1 MERKDIQKEY
11 KWKTEDLFES
21 DEAWEAEFRAAE
33 QELSQTDFS
42 VYSGKLAD
50 KQTLLACLQKMDEVA
65 QIQQT
70 WKPIHE
76 NLVKAKNLLAQMDQK
91 RKSL

>member
-1 MERKDIQKEY
+1 MKAIQNIY
-11 KWKTEDLFES
+11 
-21 DEAWEAEFRAAE
+21 E
-33 QELSQTDFS
+33 QHKSN
-42 VYSGKLAD
+42 VD
-50 KQTLLACLQKMDEVA
+50 KQLQLLEQQMQADAQSKKQKIDEVA

-91 RKSL
+91 RKSLWRTSP

>member
-1 MERKDIQKEY
+1 MGKSMERKDIQKEY

-42 VYSGKLAD
+42 V
-50 KQTLLACLQKMDEVA
+50 
-65 QIQQT
+65 
-70 WKPIHE
+70 
-76 NLVKAKNLLAQMDQK
+76 
-91 RKSL
+91 